1 MRLVGTCTIGNTEI
15 AAVTWR
21 PAPGPVPVPAA
32 AAAAARRTPAPVQ
45 PATQQTR
52 LRTWRIFSPRSARR
66 RPRSA
71 ARQGSRQTLAAR
83 SQPHVLIGRTD
94 LRSGGPTE
102 MRQRLPAGIIS
113 ASPGRLWSGGEPGD
127 ITRPAGGRGS
137 GRGLAERE
145 LTLAGSALPS
155 GTTALRAEPSRP
167 ARRVRRRP

>member
-21 PAPGPVPVPAA
+21 PAPGPIPEP

-66 RPRSA
+66 RPRS
-71 ARQGSRQTLAAR
+71 AAR

-127 ITRPAGGRGS
+127 ITRRAGGRGS

-155 GTTALRAEPSRP
+155 GTT
-167 ARRVRRRP
+167 